1 MLTTH
6 VGISN
11 MCGSEEVCLPL
22 GTEAKAHI
30 DPFIFPFTT
39 SVFTAVDK
47 EPV

>member
-11 MCGSEEVCLPL
+11 MRDRRGLVPL

-30 DPFIFPFTT
+30 NPFIFPFITQ
-39 SVFTAVDK
+39 VFTSVDK
-47 EPV
+47 EPI